1 MRLSGTGFFCFLTM
15 STTLPPHLAAGG
27 SHPTCLG
34 IAGRKVAQSWGDG
47 QAAAGGM
54 LTLLHP
60 RGRIRARHIPPTE
73 DGVEFRPWTR
83 RPSHSRGQARGLATL
98 QALGGSAGAGL
109 IWVLGTS
116 SSLVDLSCLRRPG
129 VGGSRPFATL
139 RPSFRQEWG
148 LGKGMGL
155 GWDAAPV
162 SPSPPEAAMSVAA
175 SELHRGFTER

>member
-1 MRLSGTGFFCFLTM
+1 MHLSGTGFFCFLTM

-73 DGVEFRPWTR
+73 DGVEFRQWTR

-129 VGGSRPFATL
+129 AGGSRPLATL